1 MSEETSRK
9 RATLATLASSNLDG
23 GDGDDN
29 SLEITVDGCNDGKS
43 GGDDNERGITWP
55 PCNDVADDDADDNTD
70 SLTIDDETDIVSRAL
85 KVVDEFSCP
94 LLSSVVVV
102 VVVVVDSS
110 SMSLSIGARRRG

>member
-43 GGDDNERGITWP
+43 GGDDNEGGITWP
-55 PCNDVADDDADDNTD
+55 PCNDVADDDADDNAD
-70 SLTIDDETDIVSRAL
+70 SLTIDETEIVSRAL

-102 VVVVVDSS
+102 AVVVVDSS